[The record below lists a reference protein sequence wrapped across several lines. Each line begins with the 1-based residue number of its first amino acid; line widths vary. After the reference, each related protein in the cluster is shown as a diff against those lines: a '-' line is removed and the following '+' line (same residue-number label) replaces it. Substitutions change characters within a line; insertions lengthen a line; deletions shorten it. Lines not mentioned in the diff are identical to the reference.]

1 MKAKSTKT
9 LLKAFIVSAV
19 IVLILII
26 AAFAVIVIST
36 QSSNVVEDD
45 VVVFEVQ
52 DIMYE
57 EDTKEVLSPPLYMQD
72 DERWVNCTY
81 GSSNV
86 SGSGCGLCVYASALS
101 YLKDDSNITPLFVLE
116 QIGNSCMVY
125 SDDGALVNDIALFGQ
140 WSDEAY
146 GVVVSEIYWLPEQ
159 ALQSLYAGNIVI
171 GCIEGYVGNE
181 SYEGHLV
188 LLWYEYGRIQMLD
201 PKSSS
206 NGGLTE
212 EQFWQADWV
221 YFYDVYLKE
230 EGE

>member
-1 MKAKSTKT
+1 MKAKFAKNYR
-9 LLKAFIVSAV
+9 KAFFLSVIILTILFIAVFALLIVFTQGTKAV
-19 IVLILII
+19 
-26 AAFAVIVIST
+26 
-36 QSSNVVEDD
+36 SNDE
-45 VVVFEVQ
+45 VVFEVS
-52 DIMYE
+52 DKMHE
-57 EDTKEVLSPPLYMQD
+57 EEKVDVLTPPLYSQD
-72 DERWVNCTY
+72 DERWANYAY

-86 SGSGCGLCVYASALS
+86 SDSGCGLCVYASALS

-125 SDDGALVNDIALFGQ
+125 SDDGTLVNDIALFGQ
-140 WSDEAY
+140 WSDEVY

-171 GCIEGYVGNE
+171 GCIEGYVGDE

-188 LLWYEYGRIQMLD
+188 LLWYGYGRIQMLD

-206 NGGLTE
+206 NGGLIE